1 MTEIRIYEEHNK
13 VVVCREKTAKEDKLH
28 ELVKHALDWQDDT
41 YEYYRLP
48 LDEFMNTLS
57 LVMMKHLIVDEN
69 NAAQNNT
76 VE

>member
-13 VVVCREKTAKEDKLH
+13 VVVCREKSAKQDRLH
-28 ELVKHALDWQDDT
+28 DIVKHALDWQDDS

-48 LDEFMNTLS
+48 LDEFMMSVTTLLS
-57 LVMMKHLIVDEN
+57 ATD
-69 NAAQNNT
+69 NT